1 MPLYELDDRSITGHA
16 DIDRM
21 HAEIAQ
27 LSQDLA
33 ERIKNQADFA
43 EIRRVFLQ
51 LQATLREHFDL
62 EERHILALPQN
73 DEVRTHL
80 RKHVEN
86 HNQFRDLLTY
96 GEEQFEKHC
105 DDGKVPNVLGL
116 IPREYFE
123 ELKNIDRELG
133 LLFVKYD
140 YEKSKPN

>member
-16 DIDRM
+16 EIDRI
-21 HAEIAQ
+21 HIEIAQ
-27 LSQDLA
+27 LSQILT
-33 ERIKNQADFA
+33 ERIKTQSDFGK
-43 EIRRVFLQ
+43 IRDVFLQ
-51 LQATLREHFDL
+51 LQAKLREHFDL

-96 GEEQFEKHC
+96 GEQQFELKSAT
-105 DDGKVPNVLGL
+105 GQVPNVLGL
-116 IPREYFE
+116 IPKEYFE

-133 LLFVKYD
+133 RLFAKYD
-140 YEKSKPN
+140 YEQSKST